1 MRENFKAF
9 SHMVEFLQLV
19 NDIRDRFDGL
29 EWINDGEIMDKL
41 IENGFAAYLEEL
53 DDVSFCEAVMS
64 AEGEDY
70 LDWMYD
76 FFLKN
81 VLSRRHF
88 VSNFKDCKQND
99 DDFAKL

>member
-1 MRENFKAF
+1 
-9 SHMVEFLQLV
+9 
-19 NDIRDRFDGL
+19 
-29 EWINDGEIMDKL
+29 MDKL

-76 FFLKN
+76 FFFEKR
-81 VLSRRHF
+81 SF
-88 VSNFKDCKQND
+88 SASFCFK
-99 DDFAKL
+99 F